1 MTESSELGI
10 FSPDVDEGRVVSM
23 TVGELRKLHMDSWN
37 AAIDYAVGNHG
48 KFEFADERVTVHE
61 RVCHFCW
68 NEDIVH
74 TDIGDEDYGEYVCSA
89 CGSPL
94 PGYLQDVADQM
105 QAGCCDEP
113 ILWCPAC
120 GAKVVS

>member
-1 MTESSELGI
+1 MPETSELRV
-10 FSPDVDEGRVVSM
+10 FDADPDRVVS
-23 TVGELRKLHMDSWN
+23 VPVREIQVVLRAVADVADLDGRELLD
-37 AAIDYAVGNHG
+37 A
-48 KFEFADERVTVHE
+48 TVHE

-94 PGYLQDVADQM
+94 PDYLQDVADQM

-113 ILWCPAC
+113 ILWCPTC
-120 GAKVVS
+120 CAKVVS

>member
-1 MTESSELGI
+1 MSEHEVYI
-10 FSPDVDEGRVVSM
+10 FDGDPERVVSV
-23 TVGELRKLHMDSWN
+23 TVGELRGLCTDEWEYCASDEDDSD
-37 AAIDYAVGNHG
+37 ISIP
-48 KFEFADERVTVHE
+48 ERT
-61 RVCHFCW
+61 CHFCL

-94 PGYLQDVADQM
+94 PDYLQDVADQM

-120 GAKVVS
+120 GARVVGE